1 MQQPLVPTDSID
13 TLLHSV
19 GWEQWTHPRTGDEYT
34 LSLKRAGN
42 LSKAEMDTCF
52 ELLAEMSGPDYM
64 CSQGGWHPS
73 AKKEEMDSP
82 DLRYILVK
90 ANGANTEEESIQ
102 GFASLM
108 PTFEDQV
115 PVIYCYE
122 MQLRPAV
129 QGFVPRPPN
138 KTRPGFPRSLLP
150 TNGELFW
157 CDRVGL
163 GRRLM
168 NYVLATAAN
177 TPSVVG
183 TMLTCFVHNQGAR
196 RFYEWMGFVV
206 DESSPRDRKLRSG
219 KVIAADYVILSCKS
233 PSTVEID

>member
-1 MQQPLVPTDSID
+1 MSASKQNRPRRGGSRARINTSLADIKQANKVSDADFVKKYMRP
-13 TLLHSV
+13 SV

-90 ANGANTEEESIQ
+90 ANGANTEESIQ

-129 QGFVPRPPN
+129 QG
-138 KTRPGFPRSLLP
+138 
-150 TNGELFW
+150 
-157 CDRVGL
+157 VGL

-233 PSTVEID
+233 PSTAEID